1 MAGIIKTDT
10 HQEKEKSQSP
20 GLKDQP
26 PLVAWP
32 LWGKKINCKM
42 FIGPETVTS
51 LLKPGMYKD
60 GLLSNPCISMT
71 KPVSVAKDS
80 EEF

>member
-1 MAGIIKTDT
+1 MID
-10 HQEKEKSQSP
+10 
-20 GLKDQP
+20 KDPFYP
-26 PLVAWP
+26 PLSSPKERA
-32 LWGKKINCKM
+32 GERGGEGEKCKM

-60 GLLSNPCISMT
+60 GLLCNPCISMT